1 MNATRAITR
10 SAFRRLR
17 WQAGLTQRQIAE
29 RAGVSQQGVS
39 SFERG
44 GKGIATVRLCGIAE
58 WLVEMT
64 RA

>member
-17 WQAGLTQRQIAE
+17 WQAGLTQADVAKQ
-29 RAGVSQQGVS
+29 AGVSQQGVS

-44 GKGIATVRLCGIAE
+44 GNGIATVRLCGIAQ
-58 WLVEMT
+58 WLVEMAKT
-64 RA
+64 